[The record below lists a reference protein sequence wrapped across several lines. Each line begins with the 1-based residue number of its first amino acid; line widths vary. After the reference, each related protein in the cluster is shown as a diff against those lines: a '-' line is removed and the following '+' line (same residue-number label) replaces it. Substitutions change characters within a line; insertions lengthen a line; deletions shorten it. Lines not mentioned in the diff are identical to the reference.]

1 MDTALIVALVGV
13 GGVVLGSAISLT
25 GSIIQ
30 EKIKLN
36 NERKIYIA
44 KSMLDKEFTI
54 YQSLNGKFGTLISS
68 FREFCVTWEFG
79 ITKDK
84 EMIDKHKKFHE
95 SINAFFD
102 AYEDVELELSKCGP
116 FIQDNIEKKI
126 SKHNRYLLLY
136 SR

>member
-44 KSMLDKEFTI
+44 KSMFDKEFAI
-54 YQSLNGKFGTLISS
+54 YQDLNGKFGTLISS
-68 FREFCVTWEFG
+68 YREA
-79 ITKDK
+79 
-84 EMIDKHKKFHE
+84 
-95 SINAFFD
+95 S
-102 AYEDVELELSKCGP
+102 
-116 FIQDNIEKKI
+116 
-126 SKHNRYLLLY
+126 
-136 SR
+136 